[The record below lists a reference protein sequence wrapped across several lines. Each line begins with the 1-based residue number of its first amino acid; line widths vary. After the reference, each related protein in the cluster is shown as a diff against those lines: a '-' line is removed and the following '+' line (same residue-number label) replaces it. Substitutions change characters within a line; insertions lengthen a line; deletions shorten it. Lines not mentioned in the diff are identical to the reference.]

1 MTPPDLAKIIIPI
14 IVMIGSF
21 SWTQF
26 NSLTVIGT
34 KLDNV
39 IELVQEVKGDQKEF
53 SARLRGVEEEARLNR
68 YRIEKLEKENAR

>member
-53 SARLRGVEEEARLNR
+53 STRLRGVEEEARLNR